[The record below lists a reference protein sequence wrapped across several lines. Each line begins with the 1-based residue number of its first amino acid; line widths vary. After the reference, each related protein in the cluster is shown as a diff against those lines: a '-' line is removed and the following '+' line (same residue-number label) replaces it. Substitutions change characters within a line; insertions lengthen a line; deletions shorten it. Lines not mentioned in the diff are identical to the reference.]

1 MLPLGNLTAAGRT
14 ADRCNFGTTCLST
27 RHNVIRIFFRGAP
40 PSPSTGGGRGSH
52 LARHGP
58 GSIHPPPLSRKGGVR
73 GSGWSGG
80 SGLRRERHSCGT
92 VGRDL
97 PMSLGVATGQ
107 RTPNPLPVR
116 SLRLVERWVRSV
128 EGTSFERRLAYHA
141 YGPSERVVLA
151 RCLGTLVS
159 PVCRSVPG
167 VQWTAHPLLGGRNAS
182 RRVRTGCDPAPF
194 PTSGQITV
202 PSSATRQRHWCAE
215 LSACTGNG

>member
-107 RTPNPLPVR
+107 RTPNPLSVGRQCRWLRADPSSCIRDRYAILSSRARVSVAGSVR
-116 SLRLVERWVRSV
+116 GVSTAPSASTRDPCGVLRLGAAVR
-128 EGTSFERRLAYHA
+128 
-141 YGPSERVVLA
+141 
-151 RCLGTLVS
+151 
-159 PVCRSVPG
+159 
-167 VQWTAHPLLGGRNAS
+167 PLRYE
-182 RRVRTGCDPAPF
+182 P
-194 PTSGQITV
+194 
-202 PSSATRQRHWCAE
+202 
-215 LSACTGNG
+215 